1 MICVF
6 PVVVGVYDGNGS
18 FSARGCF
25 WIFLLAFIV
34 RNHSL
39 RRSSMLLFFVL
50 VVKII
55 FLLRF
60 PFRFAF
66 KGFASNSPTL
76 QAAVRNITGGSEAE
90 CVCAL

>member
-1 MICVF
+1 
-6 PVVVGVYDGNGS
+6 
-18 FSARGCF
+18 
-25 WIFLLAFIV
+25 
-34 RNHSL
+34 
-39 RRSSMLLFFVL
+39 MLLFFVL